1 MKAVDTDIAMVDC
14 IKKWLGREFSYRGV
28 TISGGLV
35 PIIKNVNNLLSE
47 YLMKIIVTKRPFVL
61 ND

>member
-1 MKAVDTDIAMVDC
+1 MVDC